1 MGVVW
6 RKPTMKENEQSPLK
20 MERGQEILRK
30 KLRGATQKAG
40 DAC

>member
-20 MERGQEILRK
+20 MERKWKMKEDKMKEENERGQ
-30 KLRGATQKAG
+30 
-40 DAC
+40 D